1 MLFVGLPTDVHSRV
15 FYFLDL
21 QDSLSL
27 GRTATSLNEA
37 FDASFCSSPVVKT
50 EGQLRSAVEA
60 ARAGT
65 RISIQGP
72 LLIANDIVAKE
83 SVLIRG
89 HDRDAQLLL
98 ARDARLIIHSLSCEL
113 RDLQIVRR
121 SGCERRD
128 ADAAVCISG
137 QTHAQLVRV
146 VIAYPQNDLNG
157 MAVRLS
163 TGALCSLRD
172 CRLATPGACVVA
184 SSARLDVSGSTFV
197 PRRNSPPI
205 QAFRGMVRFGENNRF
220 FNRAPHFKCGT
231 VFVTERT
238 KN

>member
-1 MLFVGLPTDVHSRV
+1 MILDLPTDILVSV
-15 FYFLDL
+15 FDFFDDL

-27 GRTATSLNEA
+27 GRTATSLKAA
-37 FDASFCSSPVVKT
+37 FDASFCSLPAVKT
-50 EGQLRSAVEA
+50 EGELRSAVEA

-65 RISIQGP
+65 RISIEGP
-72 LLIANDIVAKE
+72 LLIDNDFVVKE

-89 HDRDAQLLL
+89 RDRNAQLLL

-121 SGCERRD
+121 SGYERRD

-137 QTHAQLVRV
+137 RTHAQLVRV
-146 VIAYPQNDLNG
+146 GIAYSQKG
-157 MAVRLS
+157 VSAHGTAVRLS

-184 SSARLDVSGSTFV
+184 SS
-197 PRRNSPPI
+197 
-205 QAFRGMVRFGENNRF
+205 RGW
-220 FNRAPHFKCGT
+220 T
-231 VFVTERT
+231 
-238 KN
+238 

>member
-1 MLFVGLPTDVHSRV
+1 MILDLPTDILVSV
-15 FYFLDL
+15 FDFFDDL

-27 GRTATSLNEA
+27 GRTATSLKAA
-37 FDASFCSSPVVKT
+37 FDASFCSLPAVKT
-50 EGQLRSAVEA
+50 EGELRSAVEA

-65 RISIQGP
+65 RISIEGP
-72 LLIANDIVAKE
+72 LLIDNDFVVKE

-89 HDRDAQLLL
+89 RDRNAQLLL

-121 SGCERRD
+121 SGYERRD

-137 QTHAQLVRV
+137 RTHAQLVRV
-146 VIAYPQNDLNG
+146 GIAYSQKG
-157 MAVRLS
+157 VSAHGTAVRLS

-184 SSARLDVSGSTFV
+184 SSARLDVTNSTFV

-220 FNRAPHFKCGT
+220 LNRGPQFRSGT
-231 VFVTERT
+231 VFVTAC
-238 KN
+238 